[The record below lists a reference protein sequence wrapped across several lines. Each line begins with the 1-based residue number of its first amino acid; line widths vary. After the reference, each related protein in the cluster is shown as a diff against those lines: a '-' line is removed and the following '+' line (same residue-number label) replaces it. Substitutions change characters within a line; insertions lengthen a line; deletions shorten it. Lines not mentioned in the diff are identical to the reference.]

1 MERSDLTILIVVF
14 AILTMVML
22 ILYVQKQRDYRKLM
36 AKMLRRENK
45 PIPILEI
52 TDFDKKLS
60 DNMDEIDR
68 KILQDIKVLFEK
80 DKIYLNSDLNIGMLA
95 KKLGTNK
102 NTLSRIINVYLEKS
116 FPTLLGEYRVKEA
129 IQIMGNSTLDF
140 YTIDAIGGMCGFKNR
155 QVFYR
160 VFKKVTGVTPNYFR
174 QVVHVNDTK
183 SDKNK

>member
-1 MERSDLTILIVVF
+1 MGKLGLIILEVVF
-14 AILTMVML
+14 IALTGLML
-22 ILYVQKQRDYRKLM
+22 ILYIKKQKDYKKLM
-36 AKMLRRENK
+36 SKVLRRENK
-45 PIPILEI
+45 PMPKLEI
-52 TDFDKKLS
+52 TNFDKYSVNQIDES
-60 DNMDEIDR
+60 DK
-68 KILQDIKVLFEK
+68 KILQDIIVLFEK

-129 IQIMGNSTLDF
+129 IQIMSSSTLDF